1 MTTYT
6 STQTGDWDQAATW
19 GGGGTPS
26 ASGDLA
32 NIASGHTV
40 TYDQAVSNQLGD
52 VNINTGGILVHSAS
66 MELNGRMTINGTLHQ
81 KPGSKILFAGN
92 DNQTH
97 GLWMENN
104 TNAHYIAE
112 GSDGMP
118 TTLSNGATD
127 IGATVLTVD
136 DATYFIAGE
145 WIAIYNLDNT
155 STEGDYDHSR
165 YADEGVWIHDKNGN
179 DIYFK
184 QFVGP
189 DDVTLTETAGS
200 SATTITVTNAK
211 VFRVG
216 DRIIFGTGNTNRNVC
231 RIKTIDYRNNVMGL
245 MNLADTNDYTVAGSN
260 ASGTYIYKTG
270 FTKPHRDNSRVRKCA
285 TVTTAAST
293 STDTTITLAQD
304 EKFEAGDIIVIEC
317 HLQTAGSTSNRDWNS
332 YETRHI
338 VQSRSSNTLTL
349 TAAIGYNVPVG
360 SLVTRLTRDIEV
372 GAVQSGSTV
381 IDDSTNIGFFYAEH
395 YSSNYNRSLFLKD
408 VFFNNVGNNNSNF
421 YAGFVIRGYF
431 STNDLPV
438 TLSSPA
444 SGNYQ
449 SMSTEPWIEGCSVM
463 INSNGRR
470 DYSGMWGYDA
480 RNSCFR
486 ACVSSRAEDAFTVH
500 YDPSQRIYNCFAIA
514 CADRGLRIQGTHYNH
529 EVAYCYLN
537 RVGTRGMYY
546 EPLYNPGRGVH
557 DIKMNVVDND
567 PIRVNRH
574 TGYSGNMWKIDVKDS
589 LYEGPYMSEVGG
601 GDFNCL
607 YSRFRPIEYASKTG
621 ALRQSGSSYAGRQGY
636 SSNNSTFRLIEA
648 DFEYDSVINYT
659 YYMRFIWI
667 PEQGAYL
674 INRTFHDETERAG
687 LNERFYVPAN
697 STARVRIS
705 CKPTTGFS
713 GNEPNAYVQSLS
725 AFTDYSTDGG
735 DPFGGSN
742 EGASMDST
750 LTMGQ
755 TFTSFESNT
764 DWQNIDL
771 TVDAVPFGR
780 YLTAGI
786 GAYDNDNSEGF
797 YMRPIEVYLDDM
809 PVHRDMMLG
818 DTTETTKNPTR
829 YGDSH
834 GVIYRRWGGTG

>member
-1 MTTYT
+1 MATYT
-6 STQTGDWDQAATW
+6 STQSGDWDQASTW
-19 GGGGTPS
+19 GGGGVPS
-26 ASGDLA
+26 ATGDIA
-32 NIASGHTV
+32 NIADGHTV
-40 TYDQAVSNQLGD
+40 TYDQAISNQLGD
-52 VNINTGGILVHSAS
+52 VNINTGGILVHVAR

-104 TNAHYIAE
+104 TNAHYIAQ

-136 DATYFIAGE
+136 DATYFAVGE

-155 STEGDYDHSR
+155 STAGDYDHSR

-189 DDVTLTETAGS
+189 DDVTLTETAES
-200 SATTITVTNAK
+200 STTTITVSNAK
-211 VFRVG
+211 VFRIG

-231 RIKTIDYRNNVMGL
+231 RIKTIDYKNNVMGL

-260 ASGTYIYKTG
+260 ASGTYVYKTG

-317 HLQTAGSTSNRDWNS
+317 HLQVAGSTSNRTWNS

-372 GAVQSGSTV
+372 GAVQSGSTA

-395 YSSNYNRSLFLKD
+395 YSGNYNRSLFLKD

-438 TLSSPA
+438 DGPA
-444 SGNYQ
+444 AGTYQ

-463 INSNGRR
+463 INGNGRR

-500 YDPSQRIYNCFAIA
+500 YDPSQRIYNCFAIG

-529 EVAYCYLN
+529 EVGYCYLN
-537 RVGTRGMYY
+537 RIGNRAVYY
-546 EPLYNPGRGVH
+546 EPVYNPGRGFH
-557 DIKMNVVDND
+557 DVKINVVAND
-567 PIRVNRH
+567 PIRINRH
-574 TGYSGNMWKIDVKDS
+574 TGYSGNMWKIDAKDC
-589 LYEGPYMSEVGG
+589 LYEGPYMSEIGG

-607 YSRFRPIEYASKTG
+607 YSRFRPIEYSSKTG
-621 ALRQSGSSYAGRQGY
+621 ALRQSGSSYSGRQGY
-636 SSNNSTFRLIEA
+636 SSNNATFRLIEA

-659 YYMRFIWI
+659 YYMRFIWV

-674 INRTFHDETERAG
+674 INRTFHDETERAA
-687 LNERFYVPAN
+687 LSELIYVPAN
-697 STARVRIS
+697 STARIRIA

-713 GNEPNAYVQSLS
+713 GNEPNAFVQSIS

-742 EGASMDST
+742 EGASRDST
-750 LTMGQ
+750 LTLGQ
-755 TFTSFESNT
+755 TFASFESNT

-771 TVDAVPFGR
+771 TVDSVPFSR
-780 YLTAGI
+780 YLRTGI

-797 YMRPIEVYLDDM
+797 YMRPIEVYLDNM
-809 PVHRDMMLG
+809 PVHRDMMLSN
-818 DTTETTKNPTR
+818 TTETTKNPTR